1 MACQRGGQ
9 GMALVLVRTKDSVS
23 VGVLDRTVCV
33 KVDGRGTFQNSIG
46 LKQVIKQMI
55 QRGYRDF
62 VIDLKDCD
70 LMDSTFM
77 GTLAGA
83 ALRLRELGQGQLSV
97 SNANTRSHDL
107 LVGLGLDQLFHV
119 STKSVGTLPSATA
132 PVLMP
137 EDGSDDA
144 SKRAVLEA
152 HEALAAADASNA
164 VKFQDV
170 IDFLRQELGIPSD
183 KEDGSSES

>member
-1 MACQRGGQ
+1 MASHSGRQ
-9 GMALVLVRTKDSVS
+9 GVARILVSAKDSVS
-23 VGVLDRTVCV
+23 VGVLDRTVCIRV
-33 KVDGRGTFQNSIG
+33 EGRGTFQNSIG

-62 VIDLKDCD
+62 VIDLKGCD

-83 ALRLRELGQGQLSV
+83 ALRLRELGQGHLSV
-97 SNANTRSHDL
+97 SNANPRSHDL

-119 STKSVGTLPSATA
+119 STKSLGSLPVTTS
-132 PVLMP
+132 PVP
-137 EDGSDDA
+137 SPAGESEDAG
-144 SKRAVLEA
+144 KQAVLEA
-152 HEALAAADASNA
+152 HEALAAADAKNA
-164 VKFQDV
+164 VKFRDV
-170 IDFLRQELGIPSD
+170 IDFLRQDLGIPAD